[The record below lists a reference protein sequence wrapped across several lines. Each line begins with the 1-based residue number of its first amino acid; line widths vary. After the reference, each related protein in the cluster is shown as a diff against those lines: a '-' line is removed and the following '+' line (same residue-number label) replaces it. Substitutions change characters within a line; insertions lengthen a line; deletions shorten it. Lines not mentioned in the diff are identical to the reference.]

1 MKLNFIDI
9 VFKYSPYLFFCKFF
23 CYNLDQWFTEK
34 NLQFFVRVN
43 LRVEKGKE
51 LEKMRST

>member
-1 MKLNFIDI
+1 M
-9 VFKYSPYLFFCKFF
+9 VHG
-23 CYNLDQWFTEK
+23 K

-43 LRVEKGKE
+43 LRVEEGKE

>member
-1 MKLNFIDI
+1 MKNF
-9 VFKYSPYLFFCKFF
+9 YFFCKFF

-51 LEKMRST
+51 VEKMRST